1 MGLSYRKST
10 KIGPLRITASKSG
23 ISYSAGVKGARITKR
38 ADGRVQS
45 TLSVPGTGVRYSTTK
60 PRTGKTAGRRT
71 GKGQQAAANSAPLPG
86 HRSTAL
92 SYPPPVGPRPLAFK
106 GYLARVTLLPDRIQI
121 DRTFMAG

>member
-38 ADGRVQS
+38 ADGRVQN
-45 TLSVPGTGVRYSTTK
+45 TLSVPGTGVRYTTTK

-71 GKGQQAAANSAPLPG
+71 GRASRPRRTQRRYLAIAQLRCRIRRPSAHVRWPSKATLPG
-86 HRSTAL
+86 SRCFRTASRSTGR
-92 SYPPPVGPRPLAFK
+92 S
-106 GYLARVTLLPDRIQI
+106 
-121 DRTFMAG
+121 